1 MLLLK
6 LDFWCSRRFLVNIFV
21 KYRDYKVR
29 QRQTTNYDRFWIRKC
44 NKNFKNWITKCNGV
58 TKCDKFGLQI
68 AMELQSTT
76 DYKVMQ
82 YNINTKAARISTL
95 SSGKIDKYEYARVE
109 KILLSN
115 WSQIIQQAKFPLRKS
130 LESKQRNKLML

>member
-1 MLLLK
+1 M
-6 LDFWCSRRFLVNIFV
+6 VNIFV

-115 WSQIIQQAKFPLRKS
+115 
-130 LESKQRNKLML
+130 

>member
-1 MLLLK
+1 M
-6 LDFWCSRRFLVNIFV
+6 N
-21 KYRDYKVR
+21 
-29 QRQTTNYDRFWIRKC
+29 
-44 NKNFKNWITKCNGV
+44 
-58 TKCDKFGLQI
+58 
-68 AMELQSTT
+68 
-76 DYKVMQ
+76 YKVMQ

-109 KILLSN
+109 EILLSN